1 MSRLASG
8 ERRSVLAAV
17 LVVIGG
23 LGAAVH
29 TDAAVVEIGDL
40 FGTGAATQTSLV
52 ANGATDPHY
61 SVVAFVSATNTGTQ
75 PGFPPYPPNA
85 SDFLGAAKAYHIDPW
100 TPNVTTGS
108 RVSQWIAPP
117 GSFTTA
123 GTPFN
128 PQDQFVIAPVGRY
141 VYETTFT
148 LPASLGDLTRVAIA
162 GTFMIDNLGL
172 AVSLNGADL
181 DATQFS
187 GANFAYD
194 TSTPLASLFV
204 AGVNTLQFRGRNLF
218 NTPEENDFYN
228 PTGMQ
233 VTITSAFYESPA
245 VPEIDPTAW
254 PTGLMAVVVGL
265 ALLEQRRMRR

>member
-1 MSRLASG
+1 MSRLAG
-8 ERRSVLAAV
+8 GVRRSALAPA
-17 LVVIGG
+17 LVVIGL
-23 LGAAVH
+23 LGAAPH
-29 TDAAVVEIGDL
+29 AAAAVVEIGDL

-75 PGFPPYPPNA
+75 AGFPPYPPDA
-85 SDFLGAAKAYHIDPW
+85 SLVLGPAKAYRIDQW
-100 TPNVTTGS
+100 TPNVTTGP
-108 RVSQWIAPP
+108 RFSQWITPP
-117 GSFTTA
+117 GGFPTTDP
-123 GTPFN
+123 PFN
-128 PQDQFVIAPVGRY
+128 PQDQFVIAPEGRY
-141 VYETTFT
+141 VYQTTFT
-148 LPASLGDLTRVAIA
+148 LPASLTDLTRVAIA
-162 GTFMIDNLGL
+162 GTFMVDNLGL
-172 AVSLNGADL
+172 AVSLNGTDL

-187 GANFAYD
+187 GENFVYD

-233 VTITSAFYESPA
+233 VTITSAFYASPT
-245 VPEIDPTAW
+245 VPEIDPAAW
-254 PTGLMAVVVGL
+254 PTGLIAVVVGL

>member
-1 MSRLASG
+1 MLRLAVG
-8 ERRSVLAAV
+8 ERRSVLAAA
-17 LVVIGG
+17 VVMIGL
-23 LGAAVH
+23 LGAAPRA
-29 TDAAVVEIGDL
+29 TAAVIEIGDL

-61 SVVAFVSATNTGTQ
+61 SVVAFMATTTTGTQ
-75 PGFPPYPPNA
+75 PGYPPYPPNA
-85 SDFLGAAKAYHIDPW
+85 SDFVGAAKAYRIDQW
-100 TPNVTTGS
+100 TPNVTSGS

-123 GTPFN
+123 GTPFS

-141 VYETTFT
+141 VYQTTFT
-148 LPASLGDLTRVAIA
+148 LPASLTDLTRVAIA

-172 AVSLNGADL
+172 AVSLNGSDL
-181 DATQFS
+181 DTTQFS

-228 PTGMQ
+228 PTGIQ
-233 VTITSAFYESPA
+233 VTITSAFYESPT
-245 VPEIDPTAW
+245 VPEIDPAAW